1 MMEKTTSS
9 NEDEDDDDDDD
20 GLEAANGGVGSSTGK
35 WKLSINGQYLSGL
48 EIGVYFLH
56 MMPSHKRCTV
66 TSRFYWHVPRI
77 LC

>member
-20 GLEAANGGVGSSTGK
+20 GLEAANGGVSSSTGK

-48 EIGVYFLH
+48 EKMGCISY
-56 MMPSHKRCTV
+56 T
-66 TSRFYWHVPRI
+66 
-77 LC
+77 